1 DLPQVRRF
9 WAMRSGAG
17 PDAGARAE
25 ASGDA
30 LECLVCGEIR
40 PAVKRLPL
48 KVKGIPNGQ
57 TSGLALISAN
67 ERAFES
73 YGLEASLIAP
83 TCQEC
88 SEAFSKGLNDL
99 LARRSTS
106 LRVVSIAYVFW
117 TRDGEELAFAS
128 LLSQPQ
134 PEDVRALL
142 ESARTGA
149 RGAVGLDASPF
160 YAAALSA
167 SGARVTVRDW
177 LDTTVGAARESLGR
191 YFGLQRIVGPY
202 GEEGAPL
209 GVWTLAAATVRDPAK
224 DLAPAT
230 VPALLRL
237 ALGGGVL
244 PVGLLHQAVRRN
256 YAE

>member
-1 DLPQVRRF
+1 
-9 WAMRSGAG
+9 
-17 PDAGARAE
+17 
-25 ASGDA
+25 
-30 LECLVCGEIR
+30 
-40 PAVKRLPL
+40 
-48 KVKGIPNGQ
+48 
-57 TSGLALISAN
+57 
-67 ERAFES
+67 
-73 YGLEASLIAP
+73 
-83 TCQEC
+83 
-88 SEAFSKGLNDL
+88 
-99 LARRSTS
+99 
-106 LRVVSIAYVFW
+106 
-117 TRDGEELAFAS
+117 
-128 LLSQPQ
+128 
-134 PEDVRALL
+134 
-142 ESARTGA
+142 
-149 RGAVGLDASPF
+149 ASPF

-256 YAE
+256 YAEQEVTRPRAALIKMVLGARGDFTKGDAM